1 VTIEDLARL
10 SPFPHRKGLLTTI
23 RFRFRFRK
31 GLLPPIR
38 FPFPLGK
45 GLGVRFSRIVRD
57 ARTVATLAIALLIL
71 IGSTTSAFAQNATAT
86 PTPMVMPM
94 IPQIQLQTVPAY
106 GPAPLTVGFFVSSI
120 NPEAAPL
127 TSYIWSFGD
136 GQVSMLPPTALFHT
150 YTNPG
155 SYIVNVTVTDTDGHQ
170 ASSFAAVIVAQPMH

>member
-1 VTIEDLARL
+1 M
-10 SPFPHRKGLLTTI
+10 
-23 RFRFRFRK
+23 
-31 GLLPPIR
+31 
-38 FPFPLGK
+38 
-45 GLGVRFSRIVRD
+45 
-57 ARTVATLAIALLIL
+57 LIL
-71 IGSTTSAFAQNATAT
+71 FGATTSAFAQNATAT

-120 NPEAAPL
+120 NPDAAPL
-127 TSYIWSFGD
+127 TSYTWSFGD

-170 ASSFAAVIVAQPMH
+170 ASSFAGITVTQPAAQ